1 MKIKI
6 TLLTMAI
13 IIGSKL
19 FALNYYLVA
28 TPLTPLDSSV
38 WVFQSQQNG
47 VKLFY
52 KVDVCSNKNVLF
64 LKFENTNAVKSNV
77 SYNIIVESP
86 GSNIPISPQFIILQG
101 NETKVGDCNRVMGLA
116 FDINTITNPGNL
128 RVIMN
133 VR

>member
-6 TLLTMAI
+6 TLLAMAVFTSI
-13 IIGSKL
+13 SCS
-19 FALNYYLVA
+19 ALNYHLV
-28 TPLTPLDSSV
+28 TKPLKPLDSSV

-52 KVDVCSNKNVLF
+52 KVDVCSNKNVIF
-64 LKFENTNAVKSNV
+64 LKFENTTVLKTTV

-86 GSNIPISPQFIILQG
+86 GSNIPLFPQFIILQG
-101 NETKVGDCNRVMGLA
+101 NEIKEGDCNWDTGLT
-116 FDINTITNPGNL
+116 FDIKTITNPGNL

-133 VR
+133 VQ